1 MHREEVHRCDFHR
14 RDEGVRG
21 RAPNVKKQIDERVAQ
36 LQQDFDEREKK
47 LSRAFDAAQEALQL

>member
-1 MHREEVHRCDFHR
+1 MAHEQVHRCDFHR

-21 RAPNVKKQIDERVAQ
+21 RVPDVKKQIDERVAQ

-47 LSRAFDAAQEALQL
+47 LSRAFDVAQEALQP